1 MGIQV
6 QHLLNLE
13 YFQDFH
19 VLAGRNGLQREVQG
33 IVTVDTP
40 DAFQWMTGKELVLA
54 TGYVFQKEP
63 QCLRDAFRDGNITN
77 CAAMMIQRG
86 HYLNNLPEDTV
97 QKFEE
102 LGIPLISMPY
112 YVSFQDVASQI
123 TTAVIDRSFRDF
135 GVVDS
140 ISEPEDS
147 DSYKQRKVLHIL
159 KALEKETH
167 FPTMLYDIR
176 SDQAYYSSENFQKE
190 VTSFGLEI
198 PDFWKPGIP
207 FTRHLICDYMNME
220 RFRIINEDMG
230 KKPRFSWITT
240 PISVNG
246 ITEAYLVLVESRDFI
261 DHYDELSMR
270 TAYLI
275 LQQLYETL
283 YVGQNVGSAGFENFI
298 RALLDNSSID
308 RDQLIYQ
315 ANTQGVSLNDDYIF
329 IYFRQTNHDICAKNA
344 RPVFLDALNT
354 SSIHRSARL
363 AFLGENE
370 GIILL
375 SSEGCNLPVDTSGRI
390 DQTSLESGIHHFQ
403 EIVKEHIPE
412 AELCYST
419 VREKHPLAELK
430 DNIQKCL
437 DVLHMGKIIFPDKY
451 IWDYDELGPL
461 AWIRIPEKDLA
472 EMEAYYRELS
482 KDEKN
487 EETLHTLK
495 VYLENNMN
503 FSLTAKKLDV
513 HINTVRSRISRA
525 EELVPIDWN
534 DYVSRIKTQL
544 LLQFIHL

>member
-6 QHLLNLE
+6 QQLLNLD

-63 QCLRDAFRDGNITN
+63 QCLRDAFRDGNIAN

-86 HYLNNLPEDTV
+86 SYLNNLPEETV
-97 QKFEE
+97 QNFEE

-112 YVSFQDVASQI
+112 YVSFQDVTSQI
-123 TTAVIDRSFRDF
+123 TTAVMDRCFRDF
-135 GVVDS
+135 GVVDA
-140 ISEPEDS
+140 INEPEDGE
-147 DSYKQRKVLHIL
+147 SYKHRKIQHIL
-159 KALEKETH
+159 KGVEKETH
-167 FPTMLYDIR
+167 FPTMLFDVR
-176 SDQAYYSSENFQKE
+176 SEKAYYSSDDFLLE
-190 VTSFGLEI
+190 VGTIGLEI
-198 PDFWKPGIP
+198 TDFWKPSVP

-220 RFRIINEDMG
+220 RFRILNEDMG

-240 PISVNG
+240 PITVNG
-246 ITEAYLVLVESRDFI
+246 ITEAYLVLVESREFI
-261 DHYDELSMR
+261 DHYDELSLR

-275 LQQLYETL
+275 MQQLYENI

-298 RALLDNSSID
+298 RALLDNSEID
-308 RDQLIYQ
+308 REKLIYQ
-315 ANTQGVSLNDDYIF
+315 ANTQGVSLNDDYIC
-329 IYFRQTNHDICAKNA
+329 IYFKQTNHDICAKNA
-344 RPVFLDALNT
+344 RPVFLDALR
-354 SSIHRSARL
+354 SSTIHRSARL

-370 GIILL
+370 GVILL
-375 SSEGCNLPVDTSGRI
+375 SSEGCNIPTDAVGHI
-390 DQTSLESGIHHFQ
+390 DKTALESGILHFQ
-403 EIVKEHIPE
+403 EIVTEHLPE

-419 VREKHPLAELK
+419 VREKHPLSDLK

-437 DVLHMGKIIFPDKY
+437 DVLHMGKIIFPEKN

-461 AWIRIPEKDLA
+461 AWIRIPEKELE
-472 EMEAYYRELS
+472 EMESHYRELS
-482 KDEKN
+482 RDEKN

-525 EELVPIDWN
+525 EELVHIDWD
-534 DYVSRIKTQL
+534 DYISRIKTQL
-544 LLQFIHL
+544 LLQFLHL

>member
-54 TGYVFQKEP
+54 TGYVFQNEP

-86 HYLNNLPEDTV
+86 HYLNNLPDDTV

-112 YVSFQDVASQI
+112 YVSFQDVTSQI
-123 TTAVIDRSFRDF
+123 TMAVIDRSFRDF

-140 ISEPEDS
+140 INEPEDS
-147 DSYKQRKVLHIL
+147 ESYKQRKAVNIL
-159 KALEKETH
+159 KGVEKETH

-176 SDQAYYSSENFQKE
+176 SDQAYFSSDNFQKE
-190 VTSFGLEI
+190 VSTFGLEI
-198 PDFWKPGIP
+198 PDFWKPALP

-240 PISVNG
+240 PITVNG

-261 DHYDELSMR
+261 DHYDELSLR

-275 LQQLYETL
+275 LQQLYENI

-298 RALLDNSSID
+298 RTLLEGNSAD
-308 RDQLIYQ
+308 RDQLVYQ
-315 ANTQGVSLNDDYIF
+315 ANTQGVSLNDDYICV
-329 IYFRQTNHDICAKNA
+329 YFKQTNHDVCARNA
-344 RPVFLDALNT
+344 RPVFLDALR
-354 SSIHRSARL
+354 SSAMHRSARL

-370 GIILL
+370 GVILL
-375 SSEGCNLPVDTSGRI
+375 SSEGCSLPNDPTGRVD
-390 DQTSLESGIHHFQ
+390 QKALESGIMHFQ
-403 EIVKEHIPE
+403 DIVLEHLPD
-412 AELCYST
+412 AALCYST
-419 VREKHPLAELK
+419 VREKHPLSELK

-437 DVLHMGKIIFPDKY
+437 DVLHMGKIIFPEKN

-461 AWIRIPEKDLA
+461 AWIRIPEKDLE
-472 EMEAYYRELS
+472 EMEAHYRELS

-513 HINTVRSRISRA
+513 HINTVRSRIARA
-525 EELVPIDWN
+525 EELVHIDWD

-544 LLQFIHL
+544 LLQFLHI